1 MKKIIIAI
9 CCVLLLTTAAY
20 TKEQESQ
27 KFSAIITMEYN
38 GKSLEELAEIEK
50 RIKVEFEEADSIKID
65 LNKTTNALPQSYEVE
80 FIDSTLLYN
89 GSSNITLVPGKI
101 R

>member
-1 MKKIIIAI
+1 MKKIVFTII
-9 CCVLLLTTAAY
+9 CLLLATEVFA
-20 TKEQESQ
+20 KEPEPQ

-38 GKSLEELAEIEK
+38 GKSFEELAEIEK
-50 RIKVEFEEADSIKID
+50 RIQVEFEESDSIKID
-65 LNKTTNALPQSYEVE
+65 LNKTTNALPQSYGVE

-89 GSSNITLVPGKI
+89 GPSNITLVPGKI